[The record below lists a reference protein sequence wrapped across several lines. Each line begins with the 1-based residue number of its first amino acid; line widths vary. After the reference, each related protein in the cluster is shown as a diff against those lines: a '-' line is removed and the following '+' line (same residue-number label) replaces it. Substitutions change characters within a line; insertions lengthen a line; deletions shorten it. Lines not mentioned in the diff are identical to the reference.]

1 MVFLSNPPEADKSLR
16 LAFEMTRNE
25 PSERCGEAHP
35 VNMHKKPSQII
46 ILMIGQKKMKNVVF
60 LDRDGVINRDSP
72 DYIKSWSEFEF
83 LPGSLEAL
91 KQLTQNRFPVII
103 ITNQS
108 VIHRKMVS
116 KEDLDGIHN
125 MMKKV
130 VQSNGGEIK
139 DIFYCPHVPEDGC
152 DCRKPNPGL
161 IYRAKKRYQIDLET
175 SIMVG
180 DSAKDI
186 ECARNAGC
194 GSAILVKTGNG
205 VMAEKILKEKM
216 IYPDVI
222 VQNLLEAVNWI
233 VTRNHPTALP
243 DNS

>member
-1 MVFLSNPPEADKSLR
+1 MD
-16 LAFEMTRNE
+16 TRIRGKTLN
-25 PSERCGEAHP
+25 
-35 VNMHKKPSQII
+35 
-46 ILMIGQKKMKNVVF
+46 NVVF
-60 LDRDGVINRDSP
+60 LDRDGVINYDSP
-72 DYIKSWSEFEF
+72 DYIKSWSEFKF
-83 LPGSLEAL
+83 LPGSLKAL
-91 KQLTQNRFPVII
+91 KQLTLYRFPVII

-116 KEDLDGIHN
+116 KEDLDVIHD
-125 MMKKV
+125 MMKKA

-139 DIFYCPHVPEDGC
+139 DIFYCPHVPEDRC

-161 IYRAKKRYQIDLET
+161 IYRAKKKYQIDLET

-205 VMAEKILKEKM
+205 VSAEKILKEKM

-222 VQNLLEAVNWI
+222 VQNLLEAANWI
-233 VTRNHPTALP
+233 VTRNNPAALP
-243 DNS
+243 GNLKY

>member
-1 MVFLSNPPEADKSLR
+1 M
-16 LAFEMTRNE
+16 
-25 PSERCGEAHP
+25 
-35 VNMHKKPSQII
+35 
-46 ILMIGQKKMKNVVF
+46 GQKKMQNVVF

-91 KQLTQNRFPVII
+91 KQLTLNGFAVII

-108 VIHRKMVS
+108 VIHRKMVT
-116 KEDLDGIHN
+116 KKDLDFIHD
-125 MMKKV
+125 MMNKT
-130 VQSNGGEIK
+130 VQSNGGDIK
-139 DIFYCPHVPEDGC
+139 DIFYCPHIPEDRC

-205 VMAEKILKEKM
+205 VTAENILKDKM

-222 VQNLLEAVNWI
+222 VQDLLEAVNWI
-233 VTRNHPTALP
+233 IARNNPTPLP

>member
-1 MVFLSNPPEADKSLR
+1 M
-16 LAFEMTRNE
+16 
-25 PSERCGEAHP
+25 
-35 VNMHKKPSQII
+35 
-46 ILMIGQKKMKNVVF
+46 VF

-91 KQLTQNRFPVII
+91 KQLTLNGFTIII

-116 KEDLDGIHN
+116 RKTLDYIHAK
-125 MMKKV
+125 MKAA

-139 DIFYCPHVPEDGC
+139 DIFFCPHIPKDQC

-161 IYRAKKRYQIDLET
+161 IYAAKRRYRIDLET
-175 SIMVG
+175 STMVG

-205 VMAEKILKEKM
+205 VVAEEMLEERM
-216 IYPDVI
+216 ICPDFVARD
-222 VQNLLEAVNWI
+222 LLEAVNWI
-233 VTRNHPTALP
+233 IARNIPAEHPG
-243 DNS
+243 SS

>member
-1 MVFLSNPPEADKSLR
+1 M
-16 LAFEMTRNE
+16 
-25 PSERCGEAHP
+25 
-35 VNMHKKPSQII
+35 
-46 ILMIGQKKMKNVVF
+46 VF
-60 LDRDGVINRDSP
+60 LDRDGVINQDSP
-72 DYIKSWSEFEF
+72 DFIKSWSEFEF
-83 LPGSLEAL
+83 LPGSLKAL
-91 KQLTQNRFPVII
+91 KQLTLNRFPIII

-116 KEDLDGIHN
+116 KKDLDFIHD
-125 MMKKV
+125 MMKKTV
-130 VQSNGGEIK
+130 ESNGGEIK
-139 DIFYCPHVPEDGC
+139 DIFYCPHVPEDRC

-161 IYRAKKRYQIDLET
+161 IYRAKKRYEIDLEA

-216 IYPDVI
+216 IHPDVI
-222 VQNLLEAVNWI
+222 VQNLLEAANWI
-233 VTRNHPTALP
+233 VTRYNPAALP
-243 DNS
+243 GNP